1 MKRKKAGMCLILFL
15 MALTLTGCISVSEK
29 KEKGKELDFTVVKE
43 ADLPEEVKS
52 QIEVHK
58 KEAMKLTWSDQGYLY
73 LIRGYGTQKTTG
85 FSVVVDALYETED
98 EIVFRTT
105 LKGPAN
111 QEEAKD
117 YDTSPYVVVKLETT
131 EKPCRFE

>member
-1 MKRKKAGMCLILFL
+1 MQ
-15 MALTLTGCISVSEK
+15 T
-29 KEKGKELDFTVVKE
+29 
-43 ADLPEEVKS
+43 DLVR
-52 QIEVHK
+52 
-58 KEAMKLTWSDQGYLY
+58 DQGYLY